1 MKKIFITGASGCI
14 GHYLVENLIQDTDHE
29 LYLLVRNPEKLGFN
43 YQARPGIHLLQGDL
57 LQIANYADL
66 LKTMNVAI
74 LIAAAWGGIEETR
87 EINVTKTHQLISFL
101 DVELC
106 EQVIYFSTASILD
119 KNNQLL
125 AAAGKTGHNYIR
137 TKYECYQS
145 LGELAIA
152 PKITTVFPTLVFGGE
167 EKKPY
172 SHISGGIGEVAK
184 YIDLIKWLKA
194 DASFHFLHARDI
206 AQVVCYLVEY
216 PELNQRQ
223 VVLGTPVISA
233 NQAVEEV
240 TAYLHKK
247 IYFRIPLSVWM
258 ANILIAVF
266 RIEVADWD
274 YFSIQYR
281 HFTYKDPVTPAS
293 FGLPTYCA
301 TLADVLQASG
311 IPRPLAN

>member
-14 GHYLVENLIQDTDHE
+14 GHYIVENLIQNTDHE
-29 LYLLVRNPEKLGFN
+29 LYLLVRTPEKLGFD
-43 YQARPGIHLLQGDL
+43 YQAREGIHILQGDL

-66 LKTMNVAI
+66 LRTMNVAI

-87 EINVTKTHQLISFL
+87 EINVTKTHQLMNFL
-101 DVELC
+101 DLEIC

-125 AAAGKTGHNYIR
+125 EAASKTGHNYIR

-172 SHISGGIGEVAK
+172 SHISGGIGEVAN
-184 YIDLIKWLKA
+184 YINLIKWLKA
-194 DASFHFLHARDI
+194 DASFHFLHAKDI
-206 AQVVCYLVEY
+206 AQVVCHLVEH

-223 VVLGTPVISA
+223 VVLGTPVITA

-240 TAYLHKK
+240 CAYLGKK
-247 IYFRIPLSVWM
+247 IYFRIPLEVWM

-274 YFSIQYR
+274 AFSIEYR

-301 TLADVLQASG
+301 TLPDVLKASG
-311 IPRPLAN
+311 IKGG